1 MQHSPLVSE
10 KTESALR
17 ETFRMLQGDRPV
29 RVPSE
34 RALAERMAVS
44 RVSIRKALAV
54 LVAEGLLAQ
63 RQGMGTYVLPRQAV
77 RELHLLRSPGIKP
90 EDPFYLQLLS
100 AIATYAAFNG
110 IRLTM
115 LDSERLCGAEAEG
128 GTREEPLVLLGPVPE
143 ALSLP
148 LAGRYRRIVS
158 VHGGHNTAGVTEVR
172 FDDRH
177 IGCEAAQRLAAC
189 GHTRLAL
196 LSGPVRYESA
206 RERREGFLAE
216 AGRLACTVRIVEEKM
231 NWGGGIRAAERMLA
245 DRGAAELPQAVFAA
259 NDWMALGFIQRMR
272 EAGVRVPAD
281 IAVIGCDNLP
291 LSAEF
296 APPLAS
302 FAFDMERLVAEIA
315 ACVFGHGGAQGRR
328 VLLPATFVPRASMG
342 APCGQ
347 KGEGRVESPRG
358 THSQA

>member
-1 MQHSPLVSE
+1 MQHRPLISE

-17 ETFRMLQGDRPV
+17 QTFRKLQGDRPV

-34 RALAERMAVS
+34 RELAEQMAVS

-54 LVAEGLLAQ
+54 LVAEGLLEQ
-63 RQGMGTYVLPRQAV
+63 RQGMGTYVLPKQTV
-77 RELHLLRSPGIKP
+77 RELHLLRSPEIKP

-100 AIATYAAFNG
+100 AIATHAASDG
-110 IRLTM
+110 IRLTV
-115 LDSERLCGAEAEG
+115 LDGERILAPDSSAIAC
-128 GTREEPLVLLGPVPE
+128 EEPLVLLGPVPE
-143 ALSLP
+143 GLAGS
-148 LAGRYRRIVS
+148 LAGRYGRIVS
-158 VHGGHNTAGVTEVR
+158 VHGGHRVAGETEVR

-177 IGCEAAQRLAAC
+177 VGCEAAQRLAAR
-189 GHTRLAL
+189 GHARLAL

-216 AGRLACTVRIVEEKM
+216 AERLACTVQIVEEKM

-245 DRGAAELPQAVFAA
+245 ERGASGLPEAVFAA

-296 APPLAS
+296 DPPLAT
-302 FAFDMERLVAEIA
+302 FRFDMDRLVAEIA
-315 ACVFGHGGAQGRR
+315 ACVFGQAAAEGRR
-328 VLLPATFVPRASMG
+328 ILLPATFVPRGSLG
-342 APCGQ
+342 AVPT
-347 KGEGRVESPRG
+347 EGSRARI
-358 THSQA
+358 